1 MKNIV
6 SARRMREIENYN
18 FNALKKSSREIMFKA
33 GEQAAQYIFSK
44 YSPASALCVCG
55 SGNNGGDGFVCAGEL
70 SKIGCETRVFFIGD
84 VNELKEDARFF
95 YEQIKHLIT
104 QVPSF
109 CDVVV
114 DAIFGIG
121 LNRNIGGAQLEG
133 VRLIEELKGRGAKVI
148 SIDIPSGVHADSGR
162 IMKRAVEADDTVT
175 FLAPKLGH
183 ILAEGALN
191 SGRLEI
197 VSAGLEFPEGVEERD
212 QLIELSDLKDYLP
225 RRSPA
230 GHKGNFGSVGVVGG
244 LRGMEGAALLSAY
257 AALKSGAGR
266 TVIFA
271 HEQAHFYERRPPE
284 LMCSYY
290 ERLEECLKSMEEM
303 DAIVFGPG
311 AGRNDYDRLET
322 VLSADTPAVLDAD
335 ALYILSEIGEGALIY
350 RNAPVIITP
359 HLGEGARLLGCSV
372 AELRGSQAD
381 CADELASR
389 YKCVVV
395 LKGASTVI
403 SDGENRYMYSG
414 LNHGMAT
421 AGSGDVLSGIIA
433 AFLAQGDAL
442 EAAVAGVLA
451 HGAAGR
457 EAAQKASKRAMTA
470 GEIIY
475 GLETAFL
482 KAEGE

>member
-1 MKNIV
+1 
-6 SARRMREIENYN
+6 
-18 FNALKKSSREIMFKA
+18 
-33 GEQAAQYIFSK
+33 
-44 YSPASALCVCG
+44 
-55 SGNNGGDGFVCAGEL
+55 
-70 SKIGCETRVFFIGD
+70 
-84 VNELKEDARFF
+84 
-95 YEQIKHLIT
+95 
-104 QVPSF
+104 
-109 CDVVV
+109 
-114 DAIFGIG
+114 
-121 LNRNIGGAQLEG
+121 
-133 VRLIEELKGRGAKVI
+133 
-148 SIDIPSGVHADSGR
+148 
-162 IMKRAVEADDTVT
+162 
-175 FLAPKLGH
+175 
-183 ILAEGALN
+183 
-191 SGRLEI
+191 
-197 VSAGLEFPEGVEERD
+197 
-212 QLIELSDLKDYLP
+212 
-225 RRSPA
+225 
-230 GHKGNFGSVGVVGG
+230 
-244 LRGMEGAALLSAY
+244 
-257 AALKSGAGR
+257 
-266 TVIFA
+266 
-271 HEQAHFYERRPPE
+271 
-284 LMCSYY
+284 MCSYY
-290 ERLEECLKSMEEM
+290 ERLEECLKNMEEM
-303 DAIVFGPG
+303 DAVVFGPG

>member
-1 MKNIV
+1 MKYVKEFGIILIV
-6 SARRMREIENYN
+6 S
-18 FNALKKSSREIMFKA
+18 L
-33 GEQAAQYIFSK
+33 
-44 YSPASALCVCG
+44 V
-55 SGNNGGDGFVCAGEL
+55 GEL

-244 LRGMEGAALLSAY
+244 LRGMEGAALLDRKSTRLNSSHPTTSRMPSSA
-257 AALKSGAGR
+257 
-266 TVIFA
+266 
-271 HEQAHFYERRPPE
+271 
-284 LMCSYY
+284 
-290 ERLEECLKSMEEM
+290 
-303 DAIVFGPG
+303 
-311 AGRNDYDRLET
+311 
-322 VLSADTPAVLDAD
+322 
-335 ALYILSEIGEGALIY
+335 
-350 RNAPVIITP
+350 
-359 HLGEGARLLGCSV
+359 
-372 AELRGSQAD
+372 
-381 CADELASR
+381 
-389 YKCVVV
+389 
-395 LKGASTVI
+395 
-403 SDGENRYMYSG
+403 
-414 LNHGMAT
+414 
-421 AGSGDVLSGIIA
+421 
-433 AFLAQGDAL
+433 
-442 EAAVAGVLA
+442 
-451 HGAAGR
+451 
-457 EAAQKASKRAMTA
+457 
-470 GEIIY
+470 
-475 GLETAFL
+475 
-482 KAEGE
+482 